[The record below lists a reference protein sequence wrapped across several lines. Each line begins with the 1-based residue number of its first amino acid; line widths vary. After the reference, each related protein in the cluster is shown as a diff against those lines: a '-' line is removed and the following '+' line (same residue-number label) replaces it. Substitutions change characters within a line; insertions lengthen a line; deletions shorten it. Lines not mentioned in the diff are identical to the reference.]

1 MTARVSIIIPTYRRP
16 QLLQRAI
23 GSVVQQTFQGFRACV
38 YDNASGDETARIV
51 ADASAQDARVE
62 YNVQSEN
69 VGAFDNF
76 VYGMQ
81 RVDTEFFSFLSDDDI
96 LFPEFLTTAVR
107 ELDRHPDAM
116 MFAGST
122 LELDDS
128 GAVQYAPV
136 ARWPRE
142 GRYDP
147 AEAVWHMLGNR
158 HPTWT
163 SILFRRAVIDRVGLL
178 DKDAGAPC
186 DLDYELQVAAH
197 FPIVISFEPC
207 AAYVRHAQAQ
217 SQREDT
223 SVIAGYQHIA
233 EKFRADTTLSPS
245 VRNDIANAIERQLRL
260 KLVEIA
266 VKSVVRG
273 DDAIARDAL
282 RLLKEHPATPLGAL
296 ARLTLPISMRVPL
309 ARGVLA
315 ATETVRLQLRA
326 ANARRLTATTSG
338 PNSLKSSLVGLGPHK
353 AG

>member
-1 MTARVSIIIPTYRRP
+1 VTARVSVIIPTYRRP

-23 GSVVQQTFQGFRACV
+23 RSVVRQTFQDFRACV
-38 YDNASGDETARIV
+38 YDNASGDETARVV
-51 ADASAQDARVE
+51 ADASAHDARVE
-62 YNVQSEN
+62 YNVQPEN

-81 RVDTEFFSFLSDDDI
+81 RVDTEFFSFLSDDDV
-96 LFPEFLTTAVR
+96 LFPDFLTSAVR
-107 ELDRHPDAM
+107 ELDHYPDAM

-128 GAVQYAPV
+128 GKVQYAPV

-142 GRYDP
+142 GRYEP
-147 AEAVWHMLGNR
+147 PEAVWHMLGNR

-163 SILFRRAVIDRVGLL
+163 SILFRRAVIDRIGLL

-186 DLDYELQVAAH
+186 DLDYELQIAAH

-207 AAYVRHAQAQ
+207 AAYVRHDQAR

-223 SVIAGYQHIA
+223 TVVAGYQHIA
-233 EKFRADTTLSPS
+233 EKFRADTSLEPN
-245 VRNDIANAIERQLRL
+245 VRNDIAIAIERQLRL

-273 DDAIARDAL
+273 DDTIARDAL
-282 RLLKEHPATPLGAL
+282 NLLKDYPATALGVL
-296 ARLTLPISMRVPL
+296 ARITLPIGMNVPL

-315 ATETVRLQLRA
+315 AAETIRLQLRA
-326 ANARRLTATTSG
+326 ASARRLTAATSG
-338 PNSLKSSLVGLGPHK
+338 PNSLKSGFAGLDPHK